1 MFMIMMHDC
10 DMTCNISPFNYIIS
24 VNVQVCASHD
34 AAHDVWGVV
43 SWASYEGGKFFQGIL
58 LALNITN

>member
-1 MFMIMMHDC
+1 MISARDHD
-10 DMTCNISPFNYIIS
+10 I
-24 VNVQVCASHD
+24 NVQVCASHD